1 MGIITYTK
9 FKKVGVIGKKIKELI
24 ENKNENMDNERLSWL
39 KEILKD
45 RNIRISKQRLLI
57 LDYLMTHPI
66 HPTSEEIFNGLKSK
80 NPVIS
85 QATVYNTLNLYEF
98 NKKIHGHFIC

>member
-1 MGIITYTK
+1 
-9 FKKVGVIGKKIKELI
+9 
-24 ENKNENMDNERLSWL
+24 
-39 KEILKD
+39 
-45 RNIRISKQRLLI
+45 
-57 LDYLMTHPI
+57 MTHPI
-66 HPTSEEIFNGLKSK
+66 HPTAEEIFNGLKSE